1 MTLGKP
7 KSLQQSLESWD
18 SCTKSIPPLP
28 SKRAGAYK
36 KVHKLGQNCQRCM
49 KGVASFICQD
59 CQGLLLCETCEN
71 ILHGIGL
78 FTKHRVEIYH
88 SSRQQSTDMSDTDST
103 QSINVTNVKK
113 KSDLANPINP
123 NCLLANG
130 KALYSER
137 ARPHTSGKL
146 GFSLETHKLVCLECH

>member
-1 MTLGKP
+1 
-7 KSLQQSLESWD
+7 
-18 SCTKSIPPLP
+18 
-28 SKRAGAYK
+28 
-36 KVHKLGQNCQRCM
+36 
-49 KGVASFICQD
+49 
-59 CQGLLLCETCEN
+59 
-71 ILHGIGL
+71 
-78 FTKHRVEIYH
+78 
-88 SSRQQSTDMSDTDST
+88 MSDTDST